1 MGSLGDK
8 CERRTFSST
17 WAGSFWRCVFM
28 YPQYCTIS
36 YFDNVLNKINI
47 ISAAEGLWGINVSD
61 EYFLIHGRVIFGE
74 CFYLSPILH
83 NFHLRGKKIRK
94 TNRQIDQIKLKEKK
108 EKRKRENEKG
118 KWKKVKEKREKEKEN
133 EKQKE

>member
-1 MGSLGDK
+1 MGW
-8 CERRTFSST
+8 E
-17 WAGSFWRCVFM
+17 GSFWRCVFM

-61 EYFLIHGRVIFGE
+61 EYFLIRGRVIFGE

-83 NFHLRGKKIRK
+83 NFHLRGKKVRK
-94 TNRQIDQIKLKEKK
+94 TNRQIVQMKLKEKK
-108 EKRKRENEKG
+108 GKNKKRKKI
-118 KWKKVKEKREKEKEN
+118 KEKREKEKKKN
-133 EKQKE
+133 GKRLKKKRG

>member
-1 MGSLGDK
+1 
-8 CERRTFSST
+8 
-17 WAGSFWRCVFM
+17 M

-61 EYFLIHGRVIFGE
+61 EYFLIRGRVIFGE

-94 TNRQIDQIKLKEKK
+94 TNRQIVQIKLKEKK
-108 EKRKRENEKG
+108 RKKEKRKKI
-118 KWKKVKEKREKEKEN
+118 KEKREKEKRKM
-133 EKQKE
+133 EKGKRKKGKRKRKWKRERK